1 MAEAITVED
10 LEQHFKIPKGA
21 LDKEISSDHV
31 REIST
36 FLESW
41 KLVAPHLGLSDG
53 EIEAIENDRNTEEE
67 KRLLMLQK
75 WKQALVFKATYQKL
89 IKALLS
95 IKRADLAS
103 SVCQMVMTSQAD
115 NSQGKYY
122 QTNLY

>member
-31 REIST
+31 REISA

-103 SVCQMVMTSQAD
+103 SVCQMVMNSQAD